1 MNAARFLKYVWPFFN
16 IMHENAIEEP
26 DQTYMLPFKFQ
37 SYDIQDRVLFGGLTR
52 LMDEFIGLAKTDRK
66 DKFQQANKPVNQVK
80 NRYRN
85 VYPYDDTTVKL
96 SKKPGV
102 DGRD

>member
-1 MNAARFLKYVWPFFN
+1 
-16 IMHENAIEEP
+16 MHENANGQI
-26 DQTYMLPFKFQ
+26 DQAYMLPFKSQ
-37 SYDIQDRVLFGGLTR
+37 SYDISHRVLFLGLTG
-52 LMDEFIGLAKTDRK
+52 LMNEFIRLAKTDRK

>member
-1 MNAARFLKYVWPFFN
+1 
-16 IMHENAIEEP
+16 MHENAIEEI
-26 DQTYMLPFKFQ
+26 DQTYMLPFKSQ
-37 SYDIQDRVLFGGLTR
+37 SHDIQDRVLFGGLTG
-52 LMDEFIGLAKTDRK
+52 LMDEFIGLTKTDRK
-66 DKFQQANKPVNQVK
+66 DKFQQAKKPVNQVK

-96 SKKPGV
+96 SMKPGV